1 MGDQIYAD
9 DVADPLFPVI
19 SKVSKELIGPGEQ
32 LELIDD
38 RLKNEPFYTALNQ
51 INGRQYIME
60 NFCQFTSSHANN
72 HLMNFGEYAAMYL
85 LSWSPELWK

>member
-19 SKVSKELIGPGEQ
+19 SKVSNELIGPGEQ

-38 RLKNEPFYTALNQ
+38 RLKNEPFYT
-51 INGRQYIME
+51 G
-60 NFCQFTSSHANN
+60 
-72 HLMNFGEYAAMYL
+72 
-85 LSWSPELWK
+85 